1 MARPCR
7 YTPDIAERI
16 LDQIRTGRPLREVCG
31 DPGMP
36 SARTVQGWVRD
47 DRDGFAAAYGCARRI
62 AGVRLGHGPAWSAGL
77 AERILHQLRSGRT
90 LIDVCRDPAMPRYA
104 TVRDWVT
111 HDRYGFAARYREAL
125 RAGGARWARPTR
137 YAADIAAYILDGLCA
152 GRSLADLCR
161 EPLMPTEAAV
171 RRWVAEDREGFAG
184 LYWYSRQIGCETL
197 MDEMVSIADS
207 RDGDWIEY
215 RTENGQ
221 TRRVLDDQRIVRAE
235 LALKAREWLL
245 SRMLRASRWVERHS
259 M

>member
-1 MARPCR
+1 
-7 YTPDIAERI
+7 
-16 LDQIRTGRPLREVCG
+16 
-31 DPGMP
+31 
-36 SARTVQGWVRD
+36 
-47 DRDGFAAAYGCARRI
+47 
-62 AGVRLGHGPAWSAGL
+62 
-77 AERILHQLRSGRT
+77 
-90 LIDVCRDPAMPRYA
+90 
-104 TVRDWVT
+104 
-111 HDRYGFAARYREAL
+111 L

-245 SRMLRASRWVERHS
+245 SRMLRASRWDERHS